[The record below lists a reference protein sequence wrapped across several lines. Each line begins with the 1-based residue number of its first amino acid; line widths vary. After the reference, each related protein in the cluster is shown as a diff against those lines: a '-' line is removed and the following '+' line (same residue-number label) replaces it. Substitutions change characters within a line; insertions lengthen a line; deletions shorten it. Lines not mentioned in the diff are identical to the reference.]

1 MKKTSTT
8 YVYIFVVAMTVLVAL
23 LLAGVK
29 EVTQEQA
36 NINENVFN
44 KRAVLAAVAQPLEE
58 AGIVP
63 DELADDEVLNLFQEK
78 MQQEVLDVNGQPM
91 ADIKAESIDMAQERK
106 KDPLQQM
113 RPLYILDANNEK
125 YYILS
130 VRGNGLWDEIWG
142 YVALESDLNTIAG
155 ASFDHKGE
163 TPGLGAEIK
172 DNPAFAAQFIGK
184 KIYRDEKY
192 VSVLVRKGGAKDD
205 TYEVDGLS
213 GATITADG
221 VTDMLYK
228 GIRAY
233 EPYLEQQREAAG
245 ATMSQLLPAN

>member
-29 EVTQEQA
+29 EATQEQA

-63 DELADDEVLNLFQEK
+63 DELADDEVLSLFEEK

-106 KDPLQQM
+106 KDPQQQM

-221 VTDMLYK
+221 VTNMLYK
-228 GIRAY
+228 GIQAY
-233 EPYLEQQREAAG
+233 EPYLEKQREEADAK
-245 ATMSQLLPAN
+245 MSQLLPAH

>member
-221 VTDMLYK
+221 VTNMLYK
-228 GIRAY
+228 GIKAY
-233 EPYLEQQREAAG
+233 EPYLERVREEADAK
-245 ATMSQLLPAN
+245 MSQLLPAN